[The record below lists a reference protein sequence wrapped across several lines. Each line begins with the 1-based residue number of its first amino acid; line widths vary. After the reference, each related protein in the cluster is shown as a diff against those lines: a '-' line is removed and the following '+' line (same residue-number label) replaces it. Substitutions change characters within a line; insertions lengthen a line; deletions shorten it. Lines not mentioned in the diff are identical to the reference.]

1 MKKTKLYGTFCI
13 TAAALAAAASPA
25 AAQIPGFGVRLV
37 PKAGMYRPL
46 GDLVDGFRIQNKIA
60 IGLGAELK
68 LPLIPIGVRANV
80 DYTPASDIE
89 DDAGNRAGTVSLTNL
104 VGDLMFR
111 PLPGIIPVQPYL
123 FAGGGVKKYKFRDFT
138 TATFG
143 SDDNSSD
150 PTLHAGAGV
159 GLGIGPMSVVVE
171 GGDYISRFKRLGD
184 SKLQNDLYAMVGVKL
199 GLF

>member
-46 GDLVDGFRIQNKIA
+46 
-60 IGLGAELK
+60 
-68 LPLIPIGVRANV
+68 
-80 DYTPASDIE
+80 
-89 DDAGNRAGTVSLTNL
+89 
-104 VGDLMFR
+104 GDLMFR